1 MKQFAFFG
9 IILIGIIS
17 LCWSVYRDVQIEKLL
32 PSDLRNR
39 VVGARLQKD
48 GKLPYFYKWKPGDG
62 IRYYDPNN
70 FDSLRVATI
79 TASPFFHQLLYPV
92 VEWKQRTISRFW
104 VALQYVLLFIMTGM
118 ALALSQ
124 NVFQKMAVLAAAIS
138 FLYTEAW
145 INLIAPGQN
154 YLFIP
159 FFAMLCYVCL
169 RKTNNSIAA
178 FFAGLFAISL
188 VLIRPNTVIMFLP
201 LLFMAGRF
209 SLRYKVVFFVPVLLM
224 LGLIAGSSFQ
234 RALWK
239 DYANGLSEQLK
250 LHQQLGVAKQINARD
265 PKFAEWEGW
274 NMAEVDKEF
283 EKTSYVN
290 YSENGNFFVLV
301 RDGLHMKLSPRFLTI
316 SSFSLMGLLLL
327 MFFFYRRKT
336 GYLLFNLVIFGF
348 CLYMLS
354 DLFSPIFRHQYYTVQ
369 WFFPILLAASC
380 YSKTYKWLYFVIGLG
395 LILNIIN
402 SPYIKMEHSIGEYII
417 FAALLL
423 LAFVHNGKQ
432 EQGHFSIQ
440 HS

>member
-369 WFFPILLAASC
+369 WFFPILLAASA

>member
-1 MKQFAFFG
+1 MKQFSFFG

-124 NVFQKMAVLAAAIS
+124 NIFQKMAVLAAAIS

-369 WFFPILLAASC
+369 WFFPILLAASG

>member
-1 MKQFAFFG
+1 MKQFSFFG

-62 IRYYDPNN
+62 MRYYDPNN

-369 WFFPILLAASC
+369 WFFPILLAASG